1 MYDVTKHP
9 YLRKLVVLLMAV
21 VMVVTYFPMQT
32 FAASGE
38 WTHAYFRNGSV
49 LEGSDGKPYYNDS
62 RRYSNRWYT
71 TKWNIDDNCYAQQG
85 PRHAYSLKNKRT
97 GQTYRAYC
105 LEQDV
110 KNPNSGN
117 IVYKA
122 EQMKDIEFLKQLTAE
137 QKKGIEFA
145 LLYGKQPDVSTSD
158 MVKLLGDS
166 VKGCNADDWYVATQ
180 AIIWEFQQN
189 LRSSVSGIPKNVTVA
204 NVGTKSWRNTPAD
217 FFYKPIKNR
226 PAGVVYRNMLR
237 AMREHREIP
246 SFTAKEERKAK
257 PIFMEKVNNE
267 YWSVNRKYANLPE
280 EEKEAAR
287 ANADYYYLEDTNDI
301 TRELK
306 VMNGKKKSNKFV
318 FEKKKGGKH
327 PQYKLI
333 YKGADLPTGVQHGKK
348 DIKEATKLD
357 CLAWNVTDGHYQTLA
372 FGADDPVDF
381 YFKMKTKED
390 PDEPGEGNKKPEP
403 EFFPEFTWP
412 VHKDDVNPGWDDDNC
427 TGMGDASLGSTF
439 VLKRD
444 GEVVDEITLDDL
456 GSTDYLSDQPWVNPE
471 DIPSVD
477 SGSREHAEGDP
488 PTTHCTVQPTRC
500 DWDDEVTYTIEEITP
515 DGRHLAEFDTTKDLP
530 GNTTVRGTYKVKY
543 HCESVNSQTCVDNP
557 ENWSKMQYDITII
570 DADGTETHLTGK
582 MGEGDIQYDFT
593 HEFNEQVWINDNY
606 RGDLQIVKT
615 KDDQDPFTDKTNSD
629 NGVKDYS
636 TKSKWTIQLK
646 SGGWEDH
653 PYIRVEDE
661 GVKEAAA
668 GEYERYAH
676 VYRVV
681 RDTSGYP
688 ADPEHPLEVSKDGQI
703 YVYDLP
709 YGTYIVNEISADSE
723 GYVLESFEV
732 VVNEHGQKISKA
744 VNNQPKKNKI
754 KVVKTNSETGKTVR
768 WDADR
773 TAFRIR
779 YKGNP
784 DLNDPTVSPNYNKYL
799 PNGSSYTDNADSN
812 YVFYANKN
820 GEIVLP
826 YQIEYGIYEIEE
838 LVVPEGYY
846 AGQYDKNG
854 KGTIAD
860 MGEVEIIDHE
870 GKEVRPPKDFLET
883 VQVRDDEGNKVE
895 QFEGDNKTTYNTYRF
910 TVKEQD
916 PHEDGT
922 DYVTYYAIVDMPN
935 NPAKGI
941 IEISKTGEGLVGWK
955 EGSDG
960 GYSIWKAIWDKITL
974 KDTKFEIYAAKDIV
988 QSDGVVPIEAYLSA
1002 DDSKVELTRTSRDHA
1017 DVDDAKEVWEK
1028 AFDNGATIL
1037 QVKDKGL
1044 IKDFG
1049 KANATV
1055 TDYKIKALNGAT
1067 FENTYR
1073 VRDDETK
1080 MTYEYTVSYKLN
1092 YSKGGFNYT
1101 DIHVTKKSVS
1111 DDYVAEIDVTDP
1123 ILKSGELEL
1132 GFVTMNYDGGNMVRM
1147 NPLAEEGDVTEEED
1161 IKGVHS
1167 AYNKDDVTAKP
1178 VDPEEYDPKAVY
1190 DETKPIVDADGNPV
1204 LDENGNP
1211 TYEQKLDENGN
1222 PMFTEPLK
1230 ILVPAGWDW
1239 CKDAETGHYYYEPG
1253 RIDAD
1258 GNPLP
1263 RVYMI
1268 EKGTGEDKEYQMFVK
1283 DGDEKRWV
1291 PCTAEGKFYK
1301 SYFQE
1306 YSFTTAQHYKCPD
1319 GFTFTWDDVIDLSAV
1334 ADNEAEKTTTVI
1346 KEPEGA
1352 AEPKITETEGIYS
1365 HVTEDG
1371 VTTFTGTPMDEALV
1385 YFLTHDG
1392 IRTEMYLSGGLAFT
1406 RITVL
1411 QSQLF
1416 AFDTVLPQV
1425 TYNGNDLNWHK
1436 QFEKDFDPA
1445 KDTFEFIADDRNYVK
1460 AVRHEVSPE
1469 QKEVYYT
1476 IDIVTNNTDYDKGFK
1491 VTYPDTTTA
1500 VPMVTDGGEGADLR
1514 FASIDDTMVY
1524 PIGKPVEVI
1533 TTNLKGIAESSPL
1546 PLGEYWVRE
1555 ISSAQGHVNKGEWQK
1570 MTLEY
1575 KDQYTPLVW
1584 DTGVYENDAVSVKI
1598 DLEKLFETKYESGEY
1613 VPGDGAVFGIYTAE
1627 EVKGTV
1633 KSDKKFDKKAI
1644 PADTLVGKMVV
1655 TNGHAAATVK
1665 LPLGRYYIKE
1675 ISAPDGFKL
1684 NGTKYYFDAVDVL
1697 TADTMSWHYK
1707 DIGVSGFATQD
1718 GENGL
1723 TIDFDVLYKYNTA
1736 KVTIDGKE
1744 YPMDTTFAE
1753 DGKNVAVT
1761 ALDGRTNVQIKLKDG
1776 QSTAIKFE
1784 NGATMTFKA
1793 EGQTY
1798 TATLDGPAP
1807 TKLETGSEGNE
1818 NFTKTTEGTKTVIKY
1833 QPKVTKTN
1841 WLSEVTYKYEAPK
1854 NTETG
1859 EGGFTSIQ
1867 PANKILALTCPEGTS
1882 EVTASVDYAYAA
1894 AQLTLSKG
1902 TVSSVTV
1909 DDKAVDPAD
1918 YADGIRLERIV
1929 KTPVMIDDPDN
1940 PGEKIQKTD
1949 KDGNL
1954 LFDTKIQSSKAVFNF
1969 EDGVAYT
1976 VTLDKSGQLDM
1987 SASGEVDKNL
1997 EAESTLTVDGKQ
2009 VTADNLASMKL
2020 IDLKNTTAKTYARN
2034 NTNAGVLNITVNKVK
2049 NDRLPETPTT
2059 PDNPGPTPTYPTI
2072 RTTAKDSDTLDHIA
2086 RADGKVTIIDT
2097 VSYTGLTPDQEYT
2110 LHGVLMDKETGK
2122 AIMADGKE
2130 VTAEKKFT
2138 PKTSS
2143 GMVDMEFT
2151 FDGSALAGKTT
2162 VVYEELYK
2170 FVVKNEG
2177 SVVERVDVAEHKDLN
2192 DEGQTI
2198 YFPEIKTNATDSDTK
2213 DHIANADKKV
2223 TITDEVTYT
2232 NLIPGKEYTVS
2243 GTLMDKETGK
2253 ALLVDGEKVTATKT
2267 FTPTEPNGSVTLT
2280 FTLNAADLAG
2290 KTTVVF
2296 EDLAFSGK
2304 TVAVHKDI
2312 KDKDQTVRFPEVKTS
2327 AAKTGKGQITD
2338 IVTYKN
2344 LIPGKTYTVKGVLMD
2359 KETDKAIL
2367 ADGKMLTASKT
2378 FTADKA
2384 NGTVKVTFN
2393 FAPGSLA
2400 NKTTV
2405 VFETLYLDGKI
2416 VGEHKDINDKDQ
2428 TVKAVGTVDLEYPNT
2443 PGGGDNG
2450 SVSLTPQTGDQ
2461 SNMMLY
2467 IGLLAAAL
2475 AISLLIAANQIQ
2487 HRKNSFK

>member
-1 MYDVTKHP
+1 MYDAKKHP
-9 YLRKLVVLLMAV
+9 CLRKIVALLMAFA
-21 VMVVTYFPMQT
+21 MILTYFPMQT
-32 FAASGE
+32 FAASNE

-49 LEGSDGKPYYNDS
+49 LEGSDGRAYYNDS

-85 PRHAYSLKNKRT
+85 PRHAYSLKNRRT

-117 IVYKA
+117 TLYTA
-122 EQMKDIEFLKQLTAE
+122 DQLQDIQFLKHLTKE

-189 LRSSVSGIPKNVTVA
+189 LRSSVSGIPKNITGS

-217 FFYKPIKNR
+217 FFYRPIKDR
-226 PAGVVYRNMLR
+226 PAGKVYRAMLK
-237 AMREHREIP
+237 AMRLHQEVP
-246 SFTAKEERKAK
+246 SFTSAENKKNVK
-257 PIFMEKVNNE
+257 SIFMEQVGSE
-267 YWSVNRKYANLPE
+267 WWSVNPKYANLSE
-280 EEKEAAR
+280 EEKETAR
-287 ANADYYYLEDTNDI
+287 QERDYYWLQDTKKIN
-301 TRELK
+301 RELK
-306 VMNGKKKSNKFV
+306 VMKGSQKSKLFTFKKQLEGKNGT
-318 FEKKKGGKH
+318 
-327 PQYKLI
+327 YYTLI
-333 YKGADLPTGVQHGKK
+333 YKGTNLPTEVQHGKK

-477 SGSREHAEGDP
+477 SGSYTHTEGDP
-488 PTTHCTVQPTRC
+488 PSTHCTVQPTRC

-515 DGRHLAEFDTTKDLP
+515 DGRHPAEFDTTKDLP

-838 LVVPEGYY
+838 LVVPEGYFV
-846 AGQYDKNG
+846 GQYDKKGNG
-854 KGTIAD
+854 SIAD
-860 MGEVEIIDHE
+860 MGSVNIIDHK
-870 GKEVRPPKDFLET
+870 GQTVKPPKTFLEA
-883 VQVRDDEGNKVE
+883 VQVRDEEGKKVTE
-895 QFEGDNKTTYNTYRF
+895 FKGNNKTTYNTYRF
-910 TVKEQD
+910 TVLEQD

-974 KDTKFEIYAAKDIV
+974 KDTKFEIYAAKDIL
-988 QSDGVVPIEAYLSA
+988 QSDGVIPVEAYLTA
-1002 DDSKVELTRTSRDHA
+1002 DDSKVELSRTSRDHA
-1017 DVDDAKEVWEK
+1017 DVEDAKEVWEK
-1028 AFDNGATIL
+1028 NFESGASIL

-1049 KANATV
+1049 KANATI

-1073 VRDDETK
+1073 VRDDESK

-1283 DGDEKRWV
+1283 DGKQKRWV

-1306 YSFTTAQHYKCPD
+1306 YSFTTAQHYNCPD

-1334 ADNEAEKTTTVI
+1334 ADNEA
-1346 KEPEGA
+1346 
-1352 AEPKITETEGIYS
+1352 
-1365 HVTEDG
+1365 
-1371 VTTFTGTPMDEALV
+1371 
-1385 YFLTHDG
+1385 
-1392 IRTEMYLSGGLAFT
+1392 
-1406 RITVL
+1406 
-1411 QSQLF
+1411 
-1416 AFDTVLPQV
+1416 
-1425 TYNGNDLNWHK
+1425 
-1436 QFEKDFDPA
+1436 
-1445 KDTFEFIADDRNYVK
+1445 
-1460 AVRHEVSPE
+1460 
-1469 QKEVYYT
+1469 
-1476 IDIVTNNTDYDKGFK
+1476 
-1491 VTYPDTTTA
+1491 
-1500 VPMVTDGGEGADLR
+1500 
-1514 FASIDDTMVY
+1514 
-1524 PIGKPVEVI
+1524 
-1533 TTNLKGIAESSPL
+1533 
-1546 PLGEYWVRE
+1546 
-1555 ISSAQGHVNKGEWQK
+1555 
-1570 MTLEY
+1570 
-1575 KDQYTPLVW
+1575 
-1584 DTGVYENDAVSVKI
+1584 
-1598 DLEKLFETKYESGEY
+1598 
-1613 VPGDGAVFGIYTAE
+1613 
-1627 EVKGTV
+1627 
-1633 KSDKKFDKKAI
+1633 
-1644 PADTLVGKMVV
+1644 
-1655 TNGHAAATVK
+1655 
-1665 LPLGRYYIKE
+1665 
-1675 ISAPDGFKL
+1675 
-1684 NGTKYYFDAVDVL
+1684 
-1697 TADTMSWHYK
+1697 
-1707 DIGVSGFATQD
+1707 
-1718 GENGL
+1718 
-1723 TIDFDVLYKYNTA
+1723 
-1736 KVTIDGKE
+1736 
-1744 YPMDTTFAE
+1744 
-1753 DGKNVAVT
+1753 
-1761 ALDGRTNVQIKLKDG
+1761 
-1776 QSTAIKFE
+1776 
-1784 NGATMTFKA
+1784 
-1793 EGQTY
+1793 
-1798 TATLDGPAP
+1798 
-1807 TKLETGSEGNE
+1807 
-1818 NFTKTTEGTKTVIKY
+1818 
-1833 QPKVTKTN
+1833 
-1841 WLSEVTYKYEAPK
+1841 
-1854 NTETG
+1854 
-1859 EGGFTSIQ
+1859 
-1867 PANKILALTCPEGTS
+1867 
-1882 EVTASVDYAYAA
+1882 
-1894 AQLTLSKG
+1894 
-1902 TVSSVTV
+1902 
-1909 DDKAVDPAD
+1909 
-1918 YADGIRLERIV
+1918 
-1929 KTPVMIDDPDN
+1929 
-1940 PGEKIQKTD
+1940 
-1949 KDGNL
+1949 
-1954 LFDTKIQSSKAVFNF
+1954 
-1969 EDGVAYT
+1969 
-1976 VTLDKSGQLDM
+1976 
-1987 SASGEVDKNL
+1987 
-1997 EAESTLTVDGKQ
+1997 
-2009 VTADNLASMKL
+2009 
-2020 IDLKNTTAKTYARN
+2020 
-2034 NTNAGVLNITVNKVK
+2034 
-2049 NDRLPETPTT
+2049 
-2059 PDNPGPTPTYPTI
+2059 
-2072 RTTAKDSDTLDHIA
+2072 
-2086 RADGKVTIIDT
+2086 
-2097 VSYTGLTPDQEYT
+2097 
-2110 LHGVLMDKETGK
+2110 
-2122 AIMADGKE
+2122 
-2130 VTAEKKFT
+2130 
-2138 PKTSS
+2138 
-2143 GMVDMEFT
+2143 
-2151 FDGSALAGKTT
+2151 
-2162 VVYEELYK
+2162 
-2170 FVVKNEG
+2170 
-2177 SVVERVDVAEHKDLN
+2177 
-2192 DEGQTI
+2192 
-2198 YFPEIKTNATDSDTK
+2198 
-2213 DHIANADKKV
+2213 
-2223 TITDEVTYT
+2223 
-2232 NLIPGKEYTVS
+2232 
-2243 GTLMDKETGK
+2243 
-2253 ALLVDGEKVTATKT
+2253 
-2267 FTPTEPNGSVTLT
+2267 
-2280 FTLNAADLAG
+2280 
-2290 KTTVVF
+2290 
-2296 EDLAFSGK
+2296 
-2304 TVAVHKDI
+2304 
-2312 KDKDQTVRFPEVKTS
+2312 
-2327 AAKTGKGQITD
+2327 
-2338 IVTYKN
+2338 
-2344 LIPGKTYTVKGVLMD
+2344 
-2359 KETDKAIL
+2359 
-2367 ADGKMLTASKT
+2367 
-2378 FTADKA
+2378 
-2384 NGTVKVTFN
+2384 
-2393 FAPGSLA
+2393 
-2400 NKTTV
+2400 
-2405 VFETLYLDGKI
+2405 
-2416 VGEHKDINDKDQ
+2416 
-2428 TVKAVGTVDLEYPNT
+2428 
-2443 PGGGDNG
+2443 
-2450 SVSLTPQTGDQ
+2450 
-2461 SNMMLY
+2461 
-2467 IGLLAAAL
+2467 
-2475 AISLLIAANQIQ
+2475 
-2487 HRKNSFK
+2487 

>member
-189 LRSSVSGIPKNVTVA
+189 LRSSVSGIPKNITGS

-267 YWSVNRKYANLPE
+267 YWSVNRKYANLSE

-287 ANADYYYLEDTNDI
+287 QERDYYWLQDTKKINQQ
-301 TRELK
+301 LK
-306 VMNGKKKSNKFV
+306 VMKGSQKSKLFTFKKQLEGKNGT
-318 FEKKKGGKH
+318 
-327 PQYKLI
+327 YYTLI
-333 YKGADLPTGVQHGKK
+333 YKGTNLPTEVQHGKK

-477 SGSREHAEGDP
+477 SGSYTHTEGDP
-488 PTTHCTVQPTRC
+488 PSTHCTVQPTRC

-515 DGRHLAEFDTTKDLP
+515 DGRHPAEFDTTKDLP

-570 DADGTETHLTGK
+570 DVDGTETHLTGK

-1283 DGDEKRWV
+1283 DGKQKRWV
-1291 PCTAEGKFYK
+1291 PCTSEGKFYK

-1306 YSFTTAQHYKCPD
+1306 YSFTTAQHYNCPD

-1352 AEPKITETEGIYS
+1352 ADPKITETEGIYS

-1392 IRTEMYLSGGLAFT
+1392 IRTEMYLSGGLTFT

-1411 QSQLF
+1411 QSKLF

-1584 DTGVYENDAVSVKI
+1584 DTGVYKNDAVSVKI

-1613 VPGDGAVFGIYTAE
+1613 VPGDGAVFGIYTGE
-1627 EVKGTV
+1627 EIAGTTDSEIKV
-1633 KSDKKFDKKAI
+1633 DKKKI
-1644 PADTLVGKMVV
+1644 PADTLVGRMVV
-1655 TNGHAAATVK
+1655 TNGKASATVK
-1665 LPLGRYYIKE
+1665 LPMGRYYIKE
-1675 ISAPDGFKL
+1675 ISAPQGWRT
-1684 NGTKYYFDAVDVL
+1684 NNTKYYFDAFDAL
-1697 TADTMSWHYK
+1697 TASQMTYHYK
-1707 DIGVSGFATQD
+1707 DIGVSGLITQN
-1718 GENGL
+1718 GENGVV
-1723 TIDFDVLYKYNTA
+1723 IDFDTLYRFNTA
-1736 KVTIDGKE
+1736 KVNIDGKD
-1744 YPMDTTFAE
+1744 YPMDTTFSDE
-1753 DGKNVAVT
+1753 KSNVAVT
-1761 ALDGRTNVQIKLKDG
+1761 VFDGRINTKIKLSDG
-1776 QSTAIKFE
+1776 QSTTVKFE
-1784 NGATMTFKA
+1784 NGSTMVIKA

-1807 TKLETGSEGNE
+1807 TKLETGTPGNE
-1818 NFTKTTEGTKTVIKY
+1818 NFTQTVEGGKTIIKY
-1833 QPKVTKTN
+1833 SPKVNKTN
-1841 WLSEVTYKYEAPK
+1841 WLSEVEYKYVKPNLDK
-1854 NTETG
+1854 G
-1859 EGGFTSIQ
+1859 EGGMMEIQ
-1867 PANKILALTCPEGTS
+1867 PANKNLVLTSPDGTS
-1882 EVTASVDYAYAA
+1882 AVSVNVDYKFGTAE
-1894 AQLTLSKG
+1894 LTFPAG
-1902 TVSSVTV
+1902 TVASAEIDGEAVNPADLMKLIRIVREQIFDEETGEPKL
-1909 DDKAVDPAD
+1909 DADGNLMFEEKIEATKAVINFD
-1918 YADGIRLERIV
+1918 DGVTFTVEFDV
-1929 KTPVMIDDPDN
+1929 AGNFYMSAA
-1940 PGEKIQKTD
+1940 GA
-1949 KDGNL
+1949 KDGNM
-1954 LFDTKIQSSKAVFNF
+1954 DT
-1969 EDGVAYT
+1969 
-1976 VTLDKSGQLDM
+1976 
-1987 SASGEVDKNL
+1987 
-1997 EAESTLTVDGKQ
+1997 ESTLTFDGSTQLPKG
-2009 VTADNLASMKL
+2009 VN
-2020 IDLKNTTAKTYARN
+2020 LKNTTAKTYARN
-2034 NTNAGVLNITVNKVK
+2034 NTYAGVLNITVNNVK
-2049 NDRLPETPTT
+2049 NDRVPEEPTEPVDPSTPKGAIEITKVDMETGETLPGAEFEIWSAKKNDDGKWVKDKVIYTGVTGEDGKMTVSNLGYAVYFYHETKAPEGYVVDGAYYQVEIKDGKAFAKVTMDNSKIKGNFEIVKVDKDTGKVLSGAEFEVLDAEKNVIFTGKTGGNGKLTLKGITPGIYYYRETAAPKGYILDSDLHKFVISDSDDGKTITVRVMNEEKTGIVEIET
-2059 PDNPGPTPTYPTI
+2059 PDNPGQD
-2072 RTTAKDSDTLDHIA
+2072 DS
-2086 RADGKVTIIDT
+2086 GKVT
-2097 VSYTGLTPDQEYT
+2097 V
-2110 LHGVLMDKETGK
+2110 
-2122 AIMADGKE
+2122 
-2130 VTAEKKFT
+2130 
-2138 PKTSS
+2138 
-2143 GMVDMEFT
+2143 
-2151 FDGSALAGKTT
+2151 
-2162 VVYEELYK
+2162 
-2170 FVVKNEG
+2170 N
-2177 SVVERVDVAEHKDLN
+2177 
-2192 DEGQTI
+2192 
-2198 YFPEIKTNATDSDTK
+2198 
-2213 DHIANADKKV
+2213 
-2223 TITDEVTYT
+2223 
-2232 NLIPGKEYTVS
+2232 
-2243 GTLMDKETGK
+2243 
-2253 ALLVDGEKVTATKT
+2253 
-2267 FTPTEPNGSVTLT
+2267 
-2280 FTLNAADLAG
+2280 
-2290 KTTVVF
+2290 
-2296 EDLAFSGK
+2296 
-2304 TVAVHKDI
+2304 
-2312 KDKDQTVRFPEVKTS
+2312 
-2327 AAKTGKGQITD
+2327 TD
-2338 IVTYKN
+2338 I
-2344 LIPGKTYTVKGVLMD
+2344 
-2359 KETDKAIL
+2359 
-2367 ADGKMLTASKT
+2367 
-2378 FTADKA
+2378 
-2384 NGTVKVTFN
+2384 
-2393 FAPGSLA
+2393 
-2400 NKTTV
+2400 
-2405 VFETLYLDGKI
+2405 
-2416 VGEHKDINDKDQ
+2416 
-2428 TVKAVGTVDLEYPNT
+2428 
-2443 PGGGDNG
+2443 
-2450 SVSLTPQTGDQ
+2450 PQTGDS
-2461 SNMMLY
+2461 SNMIIWAIL
-2467 IGLLAAAL
+2467 IT
-2475 AISLLIAANQIQ
+2475 ISLLGLALLLAY
-2487 HRKNSFK
+2487 RKRSDRDVNAK

>member
-1 MYDVTKHP
+1 MYDAKKHP
-9 YLRKLVVLLMAV
+9 CLRKIVALLMAFA
-21 VMVVTYFPMQT
+21 MILTYFPMQT
-32 FAASGE
+32 FAASNE

-49 LEGSDGKPYYNDS
+49 LEGSDGRAYYNDS

-85 PRHAYSLKNKRT
+85 PRHAYSLKNRRT

-117 IVYKA
+117 TLYTA
-122 EQMKDIEFLKQLTAE
+122 DQLQDIQFLKHLTKE

-189 LRSSVSGIPKNVTVA
+189 LRSSVSGIPKNITGS

-217 FFYKPIKNR
+217 FFYRPIKDR
-226 PAGVVYRNMLR
+226 PAGKVYRAMLK
-237 AMREHREIP
+237 AMRLHQEVP
-246 SFTAKEERKAK
+246 SFTSAENKKNVK
-257 PIFMEKVNNE
+257 SIFMEQVGSE
-267 YWSVNRKYANLPE
+267 WWSVNPKYANLSE
-280 EEKEAAR
+280 EEKETAR
-287 ANADYYYLEDTNDI
+287 QERDYYWLQDTKKIN
-301 TRELK
+301 RELK
-306 VMNGKKKSNKFV
+306 VMKGSQKSKLFTFKKQLEGKNGT
-318 FEKKKGGKH
+318 
-327 PQYKLI
+327 YYTLI
-333 YKGADLPTGVQHGKK
+333 YKGTNLPTEVQHGKK

-477 SGSREHAEGDP
+477 SGSYTHTEGDP
-488 PTTHCTVQPTRC
+488 PSTHCTVQPTRC

-515 DGRHLAEFDTTKDLP
+515 DGRHPAEFDTTKDLP

-838 LVVPEGYY
+838 LVVPEGYFV
-846 AGQYDKNG
+846 GQYDKKGNG
-854 KGTIAD
+854 SIAD
-860 MGEVEIIDHE
+860 MGSVNIIDHK
-870 GKEVRPPKDFLET
+870 GQTVKPPKTFLEA
-883 VQVRDDEGNKVE
+883 VQVRDEEGKKVTE
-895 QFEGDNKTTYNTYRF
+895 FKGNNKTTYNTYRF
-910 TVKEQD
+910 TVLEQD

-974 KDTKFEIYAAKDIV
+974 KDTKFEIYAAKDIL
-988 QSDGVVPIEAYLSA
+988 QSDGVIPVEAYLTA
-1002 DDSKVELTRTSRDHA
+1002 DDSKVELSRTSRDHA
-1017 DVDDAKEVWEK
+1017 DVEDAKEVWEK
-1028 AFDNGATIL
+1028 NFESGASIL

-1049 KANATV
+1049 KANATI

-1073 VRDDETK
+1073 VRDDESK

-1283 DGDEKRWV
+1283 DGKQKRWV

-1306 YSFTTAQHYKCPD
+1306 YSFTTAQHYNCPD

-1352 AEPKITETEGIYS
+1352 ADPKITETEGIYS

-1425 TYNGNDLNWHK
+1425 TYNGDNLNWHK

-1460 AVRHEVSPE
+1460 AVRHEVGPE
-1469 QKEVYYT
+1469 NKEAYFT

-1723 TIDFDVLYKYNTA
+1723 TIDFNVLYKYNTA

-1798 TATLDGPAP
+1798 TATLDGHAT

-1841 WLSEVTYKYEAPK
+1841 WLSEVMYKYEAPK

-1859 EGGFTSIQ
+1859 EGGFTAIQ
-1867 PANKILALTCPEGTS
+1867 PANKILALTSPEGTS

-1909 DDKAVDPAD
+1909 DDKAVEPAD
-1918 YADGIRLERIV
+1918 YANGIKLERIV
-1929 KTPVMIDDPDN
+1929 KTPVMIEDPEN
-1940 PGEKIQKTD
+1940 PGQKIQKTD
-1949 KDGNL
+1949 KDGNPVY
-1954 LFDTKIQSSKAVFNF
+1954 DIEVKAVKAVINF
-1969 EDGVAYT
+1969 ADGVTYT
-1976 VTLDKSGQLDM
+1976 VQFDAAGNFYMD
-1987 SASGEVDKNL
+1987 ASGSVDKNL
-1997 EAESTLTVDGKQ
+1997 DTESILTVDGSNQLPKGI
-2009 VTADNLASMKL
+2009 T
-2020 IDLKNTTAKTYARN
+2020 LKNTKHKTYARN
-2034 NTNAGVLNITVNKVK
+2034 NTSAGVLNITVQGVK
-2049 NDRLPETPTT
+2049 NDRVPEEPTT
-2059 PDNPGPTPTYPTI
+2059 PPVNPSRPYIGTI
-2072 RTTAKDSDTLDHIA
+2072 AKDSETATHISN
-2086 RADGKVTIIDT
+2086 ADGKVTIIDT
-2097 VSYTGLTPDQEYT
+2097 VSYSGLTVGKEYT
-2110 LHGVLMDKETGK
+2110 LKGALMDKDMK
-2122 AIMADGKE
+2122 KPVLVNGKE
-2130 VTAEKKFT
+2130 VTAEKVFT
-2138 PKTSS
+2138 PTTTS
-2143 GMVDMEFT
+2143 GTVDMEFT
-2151 FDGSALAGKTT
+2151 FDGTSLKGKTT
-2162 VVYEELYK
+2162 VVFESLYL
-2170 FVVKNEG
+2170 NEDTDKDG
-2177 SVVERVDVAEHKDLN
+2177 KPDTPKDTPEAEHKDIN

-2198 YFPEIKTNATDSDTK
+2198 YFPEIGTTATDSDTE
-2213 DHIANADKKV
+2213 DHISNPDKKV
-2223 TITDEVTYT
+2223 TIKDEVKYE
-2232 NLIPGKEYTVS
+2232 NLVPGKEYTVS
-2243 GTLMDKETGK
+2243 GVLMDKATGK
-2253 ALLVDGEKVTATKT
+2253 PILVDGKKVTAKKT
-2267 FTPTEPNGSVTLT
+2267 FIADSANGSVTLEFT
-2280 FTLNAADLAG
+2280 FDGSALEG
-2290 KTTVVF
+2290 KTVVVF
-2296 EDLAFSGK
+2296 EKLLYNGK
-2304 TVAVHKDI
+2304 EVGVHEDI
-2312 KDKDQTVRFPEVKTS
+2312 KDKDQTVYFPEIGTK
-2327 AAKTGKGQITD
+2327 AGHYATGLITD
-2338 IVTYKN
+2338 TVSYKN
-2344 LIPGKTYTVKGVLMD
+2344 LIPGKVYTVKGVLMD
-2359 KETDKAIL
+2359 KETGKPVL
-2367 ADGKMLTASKT
+2367 SDGEEVTATAT
-2378 FTADKA
+2378 FTPKTSSGTVKLNFGFREADLYGKTVVVFEKIYL
-2384 NGTVKVTFN
+2384 NGELIGSHEDLNDKNQTVKVTE
-2393 FAPGSLA
+2393 P
-2400 NKTTV
+2400 TTP
-2405 VFETLYLDGKI
+2405 EKPTNPD
-2416 VGEHKDINDKDQ
+2416 
-2428 TVKAVGTVDLEYPNT
+2428 
-2443 PGGGDNG
+2443 
-2450 SVSLTPQTGDQ
+2450 TPQTGD
-2461 SNMMLY
+2461 NTVIYPY
-2467 IGLLAAAL
+2467 IALLLLAVLATGLLVAY
-2475 AISLLIAANQIQ
+2475 
-2487 HRKNSFK
+2487 RKKRKQDDVE

>member
-9 YLRKLVVLLMAV
+9 YLRKLVVLLMAF

-49 LEGSDGKPYYNDS
+49 LEGSDGRAYYNDS

-85 PRHAYSLKNKRT
+85 PRHAYSLKNRRT

-117 IVYKA
+117 TLY
-122 EQMKDIEFLKQLTAE
+122 TAE
-137 QKKGIEFA
+137 QLQDIQFLKHLTKEQKIGIEFA

-158 MVKLLGDS
+158 MVKLLGDA

-204 NVGTKSWRNTPAD
+204 NVGTKAWRNTPAD

-237 AMREHREIP
+237 AMREHRDIP
-246 SFTAKEERKAK
+246 FFTSRDNKKNVK
-257 PIFMEKVNNE
+257 SIFMEKVNNE
-267 YWSVNRKYANLPE
+267 YWSVNPKYANLPE

-287 ANADYYYLEDTNDI
+287 ANADYYYLTDTNDI

-306 VMNGKKKSNKFV
+306 VMNGDKKSSKFV
-318 FEKKKGGKH
+318 FQKKIGGAH

-333 YKGADLPTGVQHGKK
+333 YKGTNLPTEVQHGKK

-515 DGRHLAEFDTTKDLP
+515 DGRHPAEFDTTKDLP

-593 HEFNEQVWINDNY
+593 HEFHQQTWINDNY

-646 SGGWEDH
+646 SGGWENH

-709 YGTYIVNEISADSE
+709 YGTYIVNEIEADSE

-838 LVVPEGYY
+838 LVVPEGYFV
-846 AGQYDKNG
+846 GQYDKKGNG
-854 KGTIAD
+854 SIAD
-860 MGEVEIIDHE
+860 MGSVNIIDHK
-870 GKEVRPPKDFLET
+870 GQTVKPPKTFLEA
-883 VQVRDDEGNKVE
+883 VQVRDEEGKKVTE
-895 QFEGDNKTTYNTYRF
+895 FKGNNKTTYNTYRF
-910 TVKEQD
+910 TVLEQD

-922 DYVTYYAIVDMPN
+922 DYVTYYAVVNMPN
-935 NPAKGI
+935 NPAKGK

-1283 DGDEKRWV
+1283 DGKQKRWV

-1306 YSFTTAQHYKCPD
+1306 YSFTTAQHYNCPD

-1352 AEPKITETEGIYS
+1352 ADPKITETEGIYS

-1613 VPGDGAVFGIYTAE
+1613 VPGDGAVFGIYTGE
-1627 EVKGTV
+1627 EITGTTD
-1633 KSDKKFDKKAI
+1633 SEKKVDEKTI

-1655 TNGHAAATVK
+1655 SGGHATATIK
-1665 LPLGRYYIKE
+1665 LPTGKYYIKE
-1675 ISAPDGFKL
+1675 ISAPDGYKL

-1723 TIDFDVLYKYNTA
+1723 TVDMDVLYRYNTA
-1736 KVTIDGKE
+1736 KVNIDGKD
-1744 YPMDTTFAE
+1744 YAMDTSFE
-1753 DGKNVAVT
+1753 EEGSNVKVAV
-1761 ALDGRTNVQIKLKDG
+1761 LDGRTNVQVKLQDG
-1776 QSTAIKFE
+1776 QTSTIKFE
-1784 NGATMTFKA
+1784 NGAAMTFKA

-1798 TATLDGPAP
+1798 TAELTGPAP
-1807 TKLETGSEGNE
+1807 TKLETGAEGNE
-1818 NFTKTTEGTKTVIKY
+1818 NFTKVTEGGKTIIKY

-1841 WLSEVTYKYEAPK
+1841 WLSEVVYKYVKPADGKGDLIP
-1854 NTETG
+1854 
-1859 EGGFTSIQ
+1859 IQ
-1867 PANKILALTCPEGTS
+1867 PANKVLALTSPEGTS
-1882 EVTASVDYAYAA
+1882 EVTASVDYEFGSAELAFY
-1894 AQLTLSKG
+1894 KG
-1902 TVSSVTV
+1902 TVNSITV
-1909 DDKAVDPAD
+1909 DDEAVGDLTQPVK
-1918 YADGIRLERIV
+1918 LQRIV
-1929 KTPVMIDDPDN
+1929 RTPVMIEDPEN
-1940 PGEKIQKTD
+1940 PGQEIQKVD
-1949 KDGNL
+1949 ENGNPV
-1954 LFDTKIQSSKAVFNF
+1954 FDTKVKATKAVINF
-1969 EDGVAYT
+1969 ADGVSYT
-1976 VTLDKSGQLDM
+1976 VQFDAAGNFYMD
-1987 SASGEVDKNL
+1987 ASGSVDKNL
-1997 EAESTLTVDGKQ
+1997 ETESILTVDGS
-2009 VTADNLASMKL
+2009 DKL
-2020 IDLKNTTAKTYARN
+2020 PKGITLKNTTAKTYARN
-2034 NTNAGVLNITVNKVK
+2034 NTYAGVLNITINKVK
-2049 NDRLPETPTT
+2049 NDRVPEE
-2059 PDNPGPTPTYPTI
+2059 PTI
-2072 RTTAKDSDTLDHIA
+2072 PPVNPSKPYIGTLAADSETAAHISN
-2086 RADGKVTIIDT
+2086 ADGKVTIIDT
-2097 VSYTGLTPDQEYT
+2097 VKYVNLTPGKEYT
-2110 LHGVLMDKETGK
+2110 LKGMLMDKETGK
-2122 AIMADGKE
+2122 PILADGKE
-2130 VTAEKKFT
+2130 VTAEKVFKPDT
-2138 PKTSS
+2138 ANGS
-2143 GMVDMEFT
+2143 VDMEFT
-2151 FDGSALAGKTT
+2151 FDGSKLSGKTI
-2162 VVYEELYK
+2162 VVFEELYL
-2170 FVVKNEG
+2170 N
-2177 SVVERVDVAEHKDLN
+2177 VDTNDDGKPDTPSDKPTAEHKDIK

-2198 YFPEIKTNATDSDTK
+2198 YFPEIKTNATDSETK
-2213 DHIANADKKV
+2213 DHVANADKKV

-2253 ALLVDGEKVTATKT
+2253 ALLVDGEKITATKT

-2327 AAKTGKGQITD
+2327 AANTATGVITD

-2359 KETDKAIL
+2359 KETGEPIL
-2367 ADGKMLTASKT
+2367 ADGKQITAEKEFTPEKSSGKVEMT
-2378 FTADKA
+2378 FGFKQSDLY
-2384 NGTVKVTFN
+2384 G
-2393 FAPGSLA
+2393 
-2400 NKTTV
+2400 KTTV
-2405 VFETLYLDGKI
+2405 VFEELYLNETLIAK
-2416 VGEHKDINDKDQ
+2416 HKDINDKDQ
-2428 TVKAVGTVDLEYPNT
+2428 TVEIDKPEVPGTPENPGT
-2443 PGGGDNG
+2443 PG
-2450 SVSLTPQTGDQ
+2450 TPQTGD
-2461 SNMMLY
+2461 SNNLMLY
-2467 IGLLAAAL
+2467 IGLAVAAL
-2475 AISLLIAANQIQ
+2475 ALITLLVAYRRRQMQNQEKI
-2487 HRKNSFK
+2487 